1 MRARLPAHRR
11 HPARHLVRDVS
22 AEAKTLVR
30 ELETRFVTTTV
41 DVDIVG
47 MPLSILKPSNSDD
60 LISEADYVRDERL
73 PYWADVWPSSLILA
87 RRIAN
92 DAGAGRSILELGC
105 GLGIVSTT
113 AMRSGFEVLASDYY
127 EDALRFTRANA
138 WRNLGREP
146 AARMIDWR
154 ALPADIGTYDMVVAA
169 DVLYEMAY
177 AELVADAIAAAL
189 RPRGTAIIADPG
201 RVAVDQFIGACTAR
215 GLTRVERDTYPFV
228 EGAIRQTITLYS
240 IRRAPSD
247 A

>member
-1 MRARLPAHRR
+1 M
-11 HPARHLVRDVS
+11 S
-22 AEAKTLVR
+22 TEASDLVR

-41 DVDIVG
+41 DVDIAG
-47 MPLSILKPSNSDD
+47 EALSILKPRNSDD

-87 RRIAN
+87 RRMAN

-113 AMRSGFEVLASDYY
+113 AMRSGFDVLASDYY

-154 ALPADIGTYDMVVAA
+154 ALPADIGTYDMIIAA
-169 DVLYEMAY
+169 DVLYETAY
-177 AELVADAIAAAL
+177 AQLVADAIAAAL
-189 RPRGTAIIADPG
+189 APRGTAIIADPG
-201 RVAVDQFIGACTAR
+201 RIAVDQFIGACGAR

-228 EGAIRQTITLYS
+228 EGAIRQKITLYS
-240 IRRAPSD
+240 IRRAQRI

>member
-1 MRARLPAHRR
+1 M
-11 HPARHLVRDVS
+11 S
-22 AEAKTLVR
+22 ADASALVR
-30 ELETRFVTTTV
+30 ELKTRFVTTTV
-41 DVDIVG
+41 DVDVVG
-47 MPLSILKPSNSDD
+47 ESLSILKPLNSDD

-113 AMRSGFEVLASDYY
+113 AMRSGFDVLASDYY
-127 EDALRFTRANA
+127 EDALCFTRANA

-154 ALPADIGTYDMVVAA
+154 ALPADIGRYDMVVAA
-169 DVLYEMAY
+169 DVLYEMTY
-177 AELVADAIAAAL
+177 ADLVADAIAAAL
-189 RPRGTAIIADPG
+189 APRGTAIIADPG
-201 RVAVDQFIGACTAR
+201 RVAVDQFIGACSAR

-228 EGAIRQTITLYS
+228 EGEIRQTITLYS
-240 IRRAPSD
+240 IQRNVEYRVGTR
-247 A
+247 